1 MPGIGTPNSTPQ
13 GGNTRC
19 PRANPP
25 RLGAVIE
32 WEAILREVGDV
43 KRRIRIAA
51 VSASAAST
59 LLVLLG
65 LALTGCSSSSAST
78 QSLTSAD
85 SGKTVTLDNGQQLT
99 VELELQGGTGF
110 SWEVVDSAGGVLEQQ
125 GEPTTKEIGNEPPTL
140 VGQTMLEVFTF
151 KAVKSGAGTLR
162 LEYKRSW
169 ETTVPA
175 EKTWTADVTVK

>member
-1 MPGIGTPNSTPQ
+1 M
-13 GGNTRC
+13 
-19 PRANPP
+19 
-25 RLGAVIE
+25 
-32 WEAILREVGDV
+32 
-43 KRRIRIAA
+43 
-51 VSASAAST
+51 SASLVGT

-65 LALTGCSSSSAST
+65 LVLAGCSGSSAST

-85 SGKTVTLDNGQQLT
+85 SGKAVTLDNGRQLT
-99 VELELQGGTGF
+99 VELEFQGGTGF

-125 GEPTTKEIGNEPPTL
+125 GEPTTKEIGSEPPTV

-151 KAVKSGAGTLR
+151 KAAKTGAGTLR

>member
-1 MPGIGTPNSTPQ
+1 M
-13 GGNTRC
+13 
-19 PRANPP
+19 
-25 RLGAVIE
+25 
-32 WEAILREVGDV
+32 
-43 KRRIRIAA
+43 KRHIRVAA
-51 VSASAAST
+51 VSASLAGA

-65 LALTGCSSSSAST
+65 LVLAGCSSSAST

-85 SGKTVTLDNGQQLT
+85 SGKAVTLDNGRQLT
-99 VELELQGGTGF
+99 VELEVQGGTGF
-110 SWEVVDSAGGVLEQQ
+110 SWEVVDSASGVLEQQ
-125 GEPTTKEIGNEPPTL
+125 GDPTTKEIGNEPPTV

-175 EKTWTADVTVK
+175 EKTWTADVTVM